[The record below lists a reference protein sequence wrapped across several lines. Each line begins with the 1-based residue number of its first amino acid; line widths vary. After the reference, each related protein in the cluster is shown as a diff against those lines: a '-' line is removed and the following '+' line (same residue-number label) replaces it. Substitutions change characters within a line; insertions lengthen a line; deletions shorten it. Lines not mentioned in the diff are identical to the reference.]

1 MKIIFLLF
9 SCQKKQ
15 ILCTAEKY
23 FSMNA
28 SFWVVETDFLANA
41 ETPAGER
48 FIFCLAE
55 TYFSMNPSLGFFSLM
70 DIVTLLESFFL
81 LAETVTAM
89 SGDQFL
95 KTKRILA
102 GGILASG
109 NHFLSLSH
117 IFFKES
123 FIPVSGDA
131 FFSPKE

>member
-1 MKIIFLLF
+1 MKIICFLF

-15 ILCTAEKY
+15 SLCTVEKY
-23 FSMNA
+23 FLMNA
-28 SFWVVETDFLANA
+28 SFWVVETDFLANT

-48 FIFCLAE
+48 FIFCLVE

-70 DIVTLLESFFL
+70 DIVTLLESFFR

-123 FIPVSGDA
+123 FIPISGDA